1 MLQKIALFSIGLAL
15 AFQAQAFDKNQIN
28 LQKDFFGNWT
38 IYNAKN
44 KCSETYKF
52 IQADKF
58 QYTSLNKRMTG
69 VFGVLRDKNS
79 PNSLSLS
86 PALWTSRLSSP
97 QDGFRNSLQVKELRV
112 VSGERFF
119 GVNACPA
126 GCQQP
131 AVSPAIS
138 QSRAMR
144 GSRRAV
150 VALICLDAMKL
161 HSLGLVVAPVV
172 RP

>member
-1 MLQKIALFSIGLAL
+1 MLKKMALITLGLGL

-79 PNSLSLS
+79 PNSLDILSMKIATDNKHAACAGVAQDFTNVNLNLPLKWISPNTAQLCTDSLG
-86 PALWTSRLSSP
+86 T
-97 QDGFRNSLQVKELRV
+97 K
-112 VSGERFF
+112 
-119 GVNACPA
+119 
-126 GCQQP
+126 
-131 AVSPAIS
+131 
-138 QSRAMR
+138 
-144 GSRRAV
+144 
-150 VALICLDAMKL
+150 CLDLYLIKQ
-161 HSLGLVVAPVV
+161 
-172 RP
+172 